1 MRISSG
7 AAGLAQVVCS
17 SCQRTGYWDGVATSI
32 RASDSQT
39 SRGPS
44 QRRRVITVL
53 AVGLIAGV
61 LVALVSPWQ
70 LAVLAGWVL
79 GASTFLARVWTR
91 VTSFDEAET
100 RAFAT
105 REDTGRALTEF
116 LLLCASTSA
125 LVAVGFGLAK
135 ANQSHGLL
143 EVLLIVASA
152 ATLAT
157 SWSVIVT
164 VFTLRYASAYYA
176 EPVGGIDFKDH
187 SDAHRYVDFA
197 YVAVTVGATFQV
209 SDTDITA
216 SRIRRLVLPQ
226 ALLSF
231 VFVTAIIASSVNI
244 VASLLNK

>member
-1 MRISSG
+1 VTERTQ
-7 AAGLAQVVCS
+7 AG
-17 SCQRTGYWDGVATSI
+17 G
-32 RASDSQT
+32 SQL

-44 QRRRVITVL
+44 QRRRVFGVL
-53 AVGLIAGV
+53 PLGLFAGI
-61 LVALVSPWQ
+61 LVALISPWQ
-70 LAVLAGWVL
+70 LAVLTGWAVAAG
-79 GASTFLARVWTR
+79 AFLVRVWGR
-91 VTSFDEAET
+91 LSRFDEAET

-105 REDTGRALTEF
+105 REDTSRPLTEF
-116 LLLCASTSA
+116 LLLCASTAA
-125 LVAVGFGLAK
+125 LIAVGFGLAK

-143 EVLLIVASA
+143 EALLIAATA

-157 SWSVIVT
+157 SWLVIVT

-187 SDAHRYVDFA
+187 SDAHRYLDFA
-197 YVAVTVGATFQV
+197 YVAVTVSATFQV
-209 SDTDITA
+209 SDTDIT
-216 SRIRRLVLPQ
+216 SWRIRRLVLPQ